1 LTIAPLY
8 GISNNK
14 EWYLCPIFRLLEMV
28 LILEECGKHGKLAV
42 TAHIAAGH
50 GLSGFAGI

>member
-1 LTIAPLY
+1 
-8 GISNNK
+8 
-14 EWYLCPIFRLLEMV
+14 MV
-28 LILEECGKHGKLAV
+28 LISYFQITRDGAYTKKCGKYGKLAV

>member
-1 LTIAPLY
+1 MSYFQVI
-8 GISNNK
+8 GD
-14 EWYLCPIFRLLEMV
+14 V
-28 LILEECGKHGKLAV
+28 LILEKCGKHGKLAV

>member
-1 LTIAPLY
+1 
-8 GISNNK
+8 
-14 EWYLCPIFRLLEMV
+14 MV
-28 LILEECGKHGKLAV
+28 LMSYFQVIGDGVYIRRMWKNGKLAV

>member
-1 LTIAPLY
+1 MSY
-8 GISNNK
+8 FG
-14 EWYLCPIFRLLEMV
+14 LLEMV
-28 LILEECGKHGKLAV
+28 IILEECGKHGKLAV